1 MQAPLAETN
10 IRFTAVILLL
20 LFRGGIVA
28 PVMFAGFLVLQS
40 SRLAETWLVY
50 LTMFLFYLFVYVLS
64 MWFIGRRIGQ

>member
-1 MQAPLAETN
+1 M
-10 IRFTAVILLL
+10 LL

-28 PVMFAGFLVLQS
+28 PIMFAGFLVLQS
-40 SRLAETWLVY
+40 ESSRLAETWLLY